1 MLRKLFQKSDKVFLG
16 ITLSLVVIGVVV
28 FVSASLG
35 ILARSEQKFYGVV
48 FNQILFGVIF
58 GMSALVIM
66 MNFDYQNLRKY
77 AFHILVGTLIL
88 TALVFVPGLSYEHGG
103 ARRWISIGSIQ
114 FQPAEFLKI
123 GFVIYFAAWLTWMK
137 NKVHDFKKTLLPFS
151 ILLLVIAG
159 ILLRQPDTKSLILI
173 VVAGVAMCIVAGVPW
188 KYVLGFTAVA
198 AVAFVGF
205 AFVKG
210 DYLKD
215 RISTFI
221 RPSDDTLG
229 KSWQIT
235 QSLNAIG
242 SGEMFGR
249 GLGQSVQKFGNLPE
263 PQGDSIFAVLGE
275 EFGFIGTTIVVILYL
290 FFALRGLRI
299 ASHAPD
305 QFGKLLATG
314 LIVLILGQSYLN
326 IASLVGL
333 FPLTG
338 VPLVFMS
345 HGGTSM
351 MIALAATGI
360 VLNISKAKRA
370 QSQK

>member
-1 MLRKLFQKSDKVFLG
+1 
-16 ITLSLVVIGVVV
+16 
-28 FVSASLG
+28 
-35 ILARSEQKFYGVV
+35 
-48 FNQILFGVIF
+48 
-58 GMSALVIM
+58 
-66 MNFDYQNLRKY
+66 
-77 AFHILVGTLIL
+77 
-88 TALVFVPGLSYEHGG
+88 
-103 ARRWISIGSIQ
+103 
-114 FQPAEFLKI
+114 
-123 GFVIYFAAWLTWMK
+123 
-137 NKVHDFKKTLLPFS
+137 
-151 ILLLVIAG
+151 LVIAG